1 MVSKFLFFVL
11 ALIAII
17 ATPIF
22 SAPLVE
28 IATSK
33 VQNTHGGS
41 VLNGAADCLSQGA
54 TCPTANSTCCSG
66 LPCTPVGAANGDNV
80 YRCPIV

>member
-28 IATSK
+28 VATDK
-33 VQNTHGGS
+33 VQNTQGGG
-41 VLNGAADCLSQGA
+41 VLNGAADCLRQGA
-54 TCPTANSTCCSG
+54 VCNANNQCCSG
-66 LPCTPVGAANGDNV
+66 FTCTQVGIANGDAV
-80 YRCPIV
+80 KRCQIV